1 MSRTAIW
8 PITRMKFSTMRK
20 ILDLIYQSSGALAGL
35 CTLAVFLVVVAQ
47 VVGRELGYLVPGAD
61 NLASWFCAAA
71 AFLAMAHTFQQG
83 EMVQVGLLGERLSE
97 AKRKWFE
104 GGALCIALA
113 FSVYV
118 SHSATMYARVSFLT
132 NELPQSG
139 TLALP
144 LWIPQSTFALGSALL
159 ALALLDNLLQLLRGA
174 VPAYRLAAQANAEQ
188 ARGGEGV

>member
-1 MSRTAIW
+1 M
-8 PITRMKFSTMRK
+8 
-20 ILDLIYQSSGALAGL
+20 
-35 CTLAVFLVVVAQ
+35 
-47 VVGRELGYLVPGAD
+47 VGRELGYLVPGAD

-83 EMVQVGLLGERLSE
+83 EMVQVGLLVERLSE

-159 ALALLDNLLQLLRGA
+159 ALALLGGNTIAVAAAPTRQATAQIVNASGKFPLSPSQPPRIGKMMPPPLKLSLRR
-174 VPAYRLAAQANAEQ
+174 RLIS
-188 ARGGEGV
+188 